1 MQNCRGVHGAGEEG
15 SGGVTG
21 IERGPDAAD
30 QLVVVLDAISDSE
43 RIAAVEE
50 ARVQIAER

>member
-1 MQNCRGVHGAGEEG
+1 M
-15 SGGVTG
+15 TG